1 MINTGSV
8 HEKIMENVTRNSD
21 LLFNAGMELD
31 EEFDVLRQTRRSLGG
46 VTMRAIE
53 IDMDILADAYPQEA
67 KFMSAENVPPVSP
80 NRVQR
85 NDGSPKTPLRSTT
98 KITALSARKTPHRR
112 FFKSENEREYA
123 RNLMKELV
131 PIYILQGVHGKQ
143 AFRDALNETRRRLY
157 LRRGEE
163 PPSPPAV
170 TSPIYVSPYPKI
182 QPPAETKTKIT
193 PIKMVLPPAVPEVKP
208 VSGFG
213 KSPSR
218 SSAETPSRVKNIVA
232 AINST
237 PKKTD
242 EGPTQTVVSRTPASA
257 KIKAVVECIE
267 GTVAANTPGK
277 RMAGKALEESTPV
290 KPKSSRSAKKQVEA
304 ATPASTTRSKRRT
317 AGVVSESE
325 KEASSLKKEPVTKK
339 RKAAP
344 MDPIPE
350 IQESGRP
357 SRRAKVAANESL
369 IKK

>member
-1 MINTGSV
+1 
-8 HEKIMENVTRNSD
+8 MENVARNSD

-46 VTMRAIE
+46 VTMRTIE
-53 IDMDILADAYPQEA
+53 IDMDILADAYPQEG
-67 KFMSAENVPPVSP
+67 KFMSAENIPPLSP
-80 NRVQR
+80 NRVQK
-85 NDGSPKTPLRSTT
+85 NDGSPKTPARSTT
-98 KITALSARKTPHRR
+98 KISALSARKTPHRR

-143 AFRDALNETRRRLY
+143 AFRDALNETRRRLF

-182 QPPAETKTKIT
+182 QPPQETKTKIT
-193 PIKMVLPPAVPEVKP
+193 PIKMVLPPVVPEVKP
-208 VSGFG
+208 VSGFT
-213 KSPSR
+213 KSPLR
-218 SSAETPSRVKNIVA
+218 AAADTPSRVKNIVA

-242 EGPTQTVVSRTPASA
+242 EICAPTQVSRTPASA
-257 KIKAVVECIE
+257 KIQAVVECIE
-267 GTVAANTPGK
+267 ATVTANTPSKRGTGK
-277 RMAGKALEESTPV
+277 IASNTPV
-290 KPKSSRSAKKQVEA
+290 APKSGARMKKTQPVEA

-317 AGVVSESE
+317 ATVVSESE
-325 KEASSLKKEPVTKK
+325 KEAPSSKKETAPK
-339 RKAAP
+339 RRKEAP
-344 MDPIPE
+344 LDPIPE
-350 IQESGRP
+350 THESSSRP